1 MGSEENSVPA
11 ATHGGGDPTSP
22 MTFEIHHRMEP
33 LEREWRDLERDNG
46 NSLHQ
51 SFDWCAAWIKTHDTQ
66 PAIVRVIDAKG
77 TLFILPLEIVRH
89 NMVRTAQFIAGRFS
103 NINTGLFSSRF
114 RSGADEARMRTIGEQ
129 LVASL
134 KDKADIITLRNV
146 PLQWRDEPHP
156 FRYLPSVV
164 NQNHAFQL
172 PLLESFTAT
181 IAQLNAKRR
190 RKKYRSQVK
199 RLEASGGFDHIVAR
213 TPGERIAL
221 LDLFFQQKATRF
233 KALGLPNVFRAPET
247 QAFFH
252 LLLETDGGGRDTPLQ
267 LHAIRLKGE
276 FEGQIAAIAGL
287 SRKGDHIICQF
298 GSIDES
304 VVAEA
309 SPGELLFWL
318 MIEEACA
325 EGAAL
330 FDFGIGD
337 QGYKRSWC
345 PVETVQH
352 DILLPIS
359 AVGRLAVVAQ
369 RGVTRTKAAIKGNPR
384 VYALLQRLR
393 AKADTAESA
402 DD

>member
-1 MGSEENSVPA
+1 MGSQESTMPA
-11 ATHGGGDPTSP
+11 APQGASGPTLP
-22 MTFEIHHRMEP
+22 MIVEVHHRMEP
-33 LEREWRDLERDNG
+33 LEREWRSLERNNG

-51 SFDWCAAWIKTHDTQ
+51 GYDWCAAWIKTHDTQ
-66 PAIVRVIDAKG
+66 PAIVRATDGDK

-103 NINTGLFSSRF
+103 NINTGLFSPEF
-114 RSGADEARMRTIGEQ
+114 RSLTDEITMRSIGGRLIE
-129 LVASL
+129 SL
-134 KDKADIITLRNV
+134 RDKADIVTLRNV
-146 PLQWRDEPHP
+146 PLLWRDEPHP
-156 FRYLPSVV
+156 FRYLPSIV

-172 PLLESFTAT
+172 PLLETFTAT

-190 RKKYRSQVK
+190 RKKFRSQVK
-199 RLEASGGFDHIVAR
+199 RLEVSGGFDHIVAR
-213 TPGERIAL
+213 TPVERSAL
-221 LDLFFQQKATRF
+221 MELFFQQKAVRF
-233 KALGLPNVFRAPET
+233 KALGLPNVFHAPET

-276 FEGQIAAIAGL
+276 HEGKIAAIAGL

-304 VVAEA
+304 VAAEA

-318 MIEEACA
+318 MIEQACA
-325 EGAAL
+325 EDATL

-359 AVGRLAVVAQ
+359 AVGRFAVVAQ

-393 AKADTAESA
+393 AKTGPSEST